1 MTIRNLEYA
10 FRPRSVSVIGASDEP
25 GSVGKTLTEN
35 VLTGGFAGPIYLV
48 NPRHQLVAGVRCF
61 RDVEALPEA
70 PELAVIATPPDTV
83 PSLVDALGKKG
94 TRAVVVITAALGN
107 DLRQAMLNAAC
118 PYCLRIIGPN
128 CLGLWVPALGL
139 NANFGFGTPQ
149 VGKLALLA
157 QSGAL
162 IGGVLDWAA
171 ARGIGFSTVVSMGD
185 MADVDIGDLLD
196 FLASDVSTGA
206 ILVYLETIPAA
217 RKFMS
222 ASRSAARAKPV
233 IVIKSGRT
241 KLSARAAAT
250 HTGALAGSDAA
261 VQAAF
266 RRGGLVRVNDLE
278 ELFTAAETLTCLK
291 PIAGNELLIVTNGGG
306 AGVLAVD
313 DLMQSGGRLA
323 PLNADLMAELDRVLP
338 ANWSR
343 SNPIDIIGDAKPDR
357 YAAAMDAVLARG
369 RPDAIL
375 VVNCPT
381 ALASSS
387 DAAQAV
393 IDTVTRHRNDGR
405 VPPILTNW
413 LGEAAVA
420 DARAKFREAGI
431 PSYESPADAIKGF
444 GYLWQYTKAQDS
456 LMRTPPRDAD
466 LSTVDTERAHSI
478 LRGAATAGR
487 PLLTEPEAK
496 GVLAAYGIPTVPTRV
511 AQSAEEVE
519 EIARALLEQSPSVVV
534 KILSEDISH
543 KSDLGGV
550 RLGLRS
556 SHDARIAAQEMHA
569 RIAELRPEARLQGFT
584 VQPMIARP
592 NAHELLM
599 GVFDD
604 PLFGP
609 TILFGAGGTATE
621 VIQDTAAA
629 LPALDVELA
638 RDLVEQTRIV
648 KLLKGY
654 RDQPPANLDAIADTL
669 VRLSQLVIDCPAVR
683 ELDIN
688 PLLADN
694 NGVVALDARI
704 RIEPREA
711 NQTGPNPRLAIRPYP
726 NQWETSAQTA
736 GSACIFIR
744 PIKPIDEHLYQTFI
758 ERLSPEDIRFRFLAP
773 QKEFSHKFIARF
785 TQIDYSRAMAF
796 VALSQDQQDLLGVVR
811 LAADPDYVSAE
822 FAIIV
827 RSDLKGQGI
836 GWELMQHLIQYA
848 DAEGL
853 RDLHGNVLAANTR
866 MLRVSRDLGFEITAD
881 PDDPALYKVRLD
893 LPRAAEACRHRLPT
907 PLRKKI

>member
-196 FLASDVSTGA
+196 FLASDISTDA

-323 PLNADLMAELDRVLP
+323 PLNADLMAELDRMLP

-357 YAAAMDAVLARG
+357 YAAAMDAVLAHG
-369 RPDAIL
+369 KTDAIL

-393 IDTVTRHRNDGR
+393 IDTMRAYENHGI

-654 RDQPPANLDAIADTL
+654 RDQPPANLDAVADTL

-726 NQWETSAQTA
+726 NQWETSVQTA
-736 GSACIFIR
+736 GGACIFIR

-758 ERLSPEDIRFRFLAP
+758 ERLSPEDIRFRFLTP

-785 TQIDYSRAMAF
+785 TQIDYARAMAF
-796 VALSQDQQDLLGVVR
+796 VALSKNQQELLGVVR

-853 RDLHGNVLAANTR
+853 RALHGNVLATNTR

-893 LPRAAEACRHRLPT
+893 LPRAAEACRHRLSQPS
-907 PLRKKI
+907 